1 MVEWFA
7 ASASADIPDVRRHA
21 QTRAHYPTL
30 TTLFSPARPPSRTN
44 SFIGTMEYM
53 APEIIQGRGHGKA
66 VDWWSTGILLYEMLC
81 GMPPFRAKSKNALQK
96 LIVSGKLK
104 LPTYLSSEA
113 QSLLK
118 GLLTKDAS
126 KRLGYGEGG
135 SEAVKKHAFFKGI
148 DWVKLEDRELVSPFR
163 PKLEHH
169 MSVENFDRIWTDLPA
184 QDSPCTTPTTGSL
197 GENNEFDGFSYVAPS
212 LLAQLSS
219 PPLGKK

>member
-1 MVEWFA
+1 
-7 ASASADIPDVRRHA
+7 
-21 QTRAHYPTL
+21 
-30 TTLFSPARPPSRTN
+30 
-44 SFIGTMEYM
+44 MEYM
-53 APEIIQGRGHGKA
+53 APEFIQGRGHGKA